1 MRRKRQDG
9 QTQHRQVDY
18 DDRRRRRRL
27 HRRGSGTA
35 ESAGHSSEED
45 DDDDDDDDDDATTT
59 TRATTRRDV
68 ELDCRKPDQ
77 FADNVARRAD
87 AVEPEFRTPVCSL
100 SASE

>member
-9 QTQHRQVDY
+9 ETQHRQVDY

-45 DDDDDDDDDDATTT
+45 DDDDDDDDDDAIT

-68 ELDCRKPDQ
+68 ELDSRKPDQ
-77 FADNVARRAD
+77 FADNVARRAN